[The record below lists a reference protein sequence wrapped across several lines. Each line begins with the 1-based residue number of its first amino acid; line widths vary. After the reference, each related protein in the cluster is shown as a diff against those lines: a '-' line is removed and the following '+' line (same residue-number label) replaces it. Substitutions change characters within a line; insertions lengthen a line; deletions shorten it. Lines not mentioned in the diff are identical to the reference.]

1 MNFLSRFAIP
11 GLIRYVVM
19 LNALVFLL
27 ILLKRPIIEVIELNP
42 ALVMQ
47 GQVWRLVTWIFIP
60 TTLSMFWIFFYLM
73 FTWWA
78 GEALE
83 ATWGTARLNLYYFLG
98 MAGCTA
104 SAFFL
109 GPNFGNTIL
118 SFSLLLALATLAP
131 DMEILFFFFPMKL
144 KWVALISLVYPWGF
158 FFVGGGS
165 STQVA
170 ILVCLAN
177 YLVFFGP
184 QLFQQARN
192 QRKVEM
198 RRAKFEASKR
208 DVPSTLHR
216 CETCGITEM
225 SNPDADFRVTDDGH
239 EYCTAHLP
247 QR

>member
-1 MNFLSRFAIP
+1 VNFLSRLAIP
-11 GLIRYVVM
+11 GLIRYVVI

-27 ILLKRPIIEVIELNP
+27 MLLNRPIVEMISLDP
-42 ALVMQ
+42 ALVLQ
-47 GQVWRLVTWIFIP
+47 GQIWRLVTWIFIP
-60 TTLSMFWIFFYLM
+60 TTSSMLWIFFYLM

-78 GEALE
+78 GEMLE

-118 SFSLLLALATLAP
+118 TFTLLLALATLSP
-131 DMEILFFFFPMKL
+131 DLEILFFFFPMKL
-144 KWVALISLVYPWGF
+144 KWVALLSIVYPWGYL
-158 FFVGGGS
+158 FVGGGT

-170 ILVCLAN
+170 IVVCLVN
-177 YLVFFGP
+177 YLIFFGP
-184 QLFQQARN
+184 QLFLQARN

-198 RRAKFEASKR
+198 RRARFEASKR

-225 SNPDADFRVTDDGH
+225 SNPEADFRVADDGR
-239 EYCTAHLP
+239 EFCTAHLP
-247 QR
+247 QH